1 MFLWVFSEV
10 ITKDD
15 HFKCFCL
22 RWDHIFLIECEV
34 SVSGELIVEYHFQD
48 PTFLCPS
55 RQPGVKLAVT
65 CKHVLFQNKRV
76 LFMSWRGDKSQ
87 RKRQNLTT
95 WERDS
100 TINRSPQNFDACHK
114 KKKNF
119 NSIRDSAEQTSL
131 CHCSLRSALSKNTS
145 AVTDKNKMKKKQ
157 KKTGRVTALT
167 KHGCV

>member
-1 MFLWVFSEV
+1 MGSYFLDWMLGKRFWRVDCWVSFPGSN
-10 ITKDD
+10 
-15 HFKCFCL
+15 
-22 RWDHIFLIECEV
+22 IFWA
-34 SVSGELIVEYHFQD
+34 Q
-48 PTFLCPS
+48 S

>member
-10 ITKDD
+10 ITTNE
-15 HFKCFCL
+15 HFVCFCL
-22 RWDHIFLIECEV
+22 RWDHIFLIECWV

-48 PTFLCPS
+48 PTFFVPEPPTWCEVSHNMQTRALS
-55 RQPGVKLAVT
+55 KKT
-65 CKHVLFQNKRV
+65 CTFHVLARWQTPTQTPEFDDLRTRLNNKS
-76 LFMSWRGDKSQ
+76 LATKLWC
-87 RKRQNLTT
+87 L
-95 WERDS
+95 
-100 TINRSPQNFDACHK
+100 PQK
-114 KKKNF
+114 KQNF

-157 KKTGRVTALT
+157 KKTWRVTALT